1 MSAVHLSAN
10 YRRHRTAHLKA
21 SMHSMQSCGL
31 ADCEEEEGR
40 EARQGRARSCVGMG
54 GRRPAKERTLVPHF
68 ACLDAAAQIVGKL
81 WASARRQRM
90 KR

>member
-1 MSAVHLSAN
+1 MHLSAN

-40 EARQGRARSCVGMG
+40 GGKAGQGKELRGHG
-54 GRRPAKERTLVPHF
+54 GSQTRKRENLS
-68 ACLDAAAQIVGKL
+68 
-81 WASARRQRM
+81 SALRLP
-90 KR
+90 

>member
-1 MSAVHLSAN
+1 VHLSAN

-40 EARQGRARSCVGMG
+40 EARQGRAGQGV
-54 GRRPAKERTLVPHF
+54 A
-68 ACLDAAAQIVGKL
+68 
-81 WASARRQRM
+81 WAWGVADPQ
-90 KR
+90 KREP